1 MPKIDLHGE
10 VFYYASVGDG
20 LRFVFQH
27 GMGADTT
34 QPLGFGG
41 DLRGWRTIAMDC
53 RGHGHTEAT
62 LARARIS
69 FAQFSHDLAALL
81 DVLRIERAVIG
92 GISMGA
98 ALAIAFGL
106 AHPER
111 VAGLILVRPP
121 GLIALSRRIF
131 AGFRSPPACCK
142 SIRPMRPPGVF
153 RRCPNLPNLERP
165 PSPLPIRCW
174 VSFIGPVLASDP
186 EFLQICPRVFPS
198 PASLNASGCRF
209 RCKSSSTPTIQC
221 IPTLSASNWP
231 LPSLAP
237 HSLGSLQRQNP
248 KSCTGM
254 ILPASS
260 TILSGHLESS
270 LVAEG
275 SAEGCSKMAE
285 RKKSALR
292 QFVAAMSSSPRVVLS
307 AMGCR
312 GGLLQRSIVVALS
325 ACD

>member
-1 MPKIDLHGE
+1 MPKIDLHRE

-41 DLRGWRTIAMDC
+41 DLRGGRTIAMDC
-53 RGHGHTEAT
+53 RGHGHTEAS

-98 ALAIAFGL
+98 ALAVAFGL

-111 VAGLILVRPP
+111 VAGLILVRPAW
-121 GLIALSRRIF
+121 LD
-131 AGFRSPPACCK
+131 
-142 SIRPMRPPGVF
+142 RPFP
-153 RRCPNLPNLERP
+153 PNLRWF
-165 PSPLPIRCW
+165 PIAARLLQEYPTDEAARRFQEMPE
-174 VSFIGPVLASDP
+174 SAELRAASQPAADSLLGQFHRPVLASEP

-209 RCKSSSTPTIQC
+209 QCKSSSTPTIQC